1 MPAGAITAVDLLAKT
16 FKNTAIPWD
25 AITNIFIALHTADP
39 TAAGNQ
45 TTSEA
50 NYTGYARISI
60 TRGGAG
66 WSGTNPLSNTS
77 LAQFGICTA
86 GTNLLTH
93 VTLGT
98 LTSGTGQILA
108 VGALNQSLS
117 VAIGIQPQF
126 SAGALT
132 VAMT

>member
-1 MPAGAITAVDLLAKT
+1 MPAGATTAVDLLAKT

-25 AITNIFIALHTADP
+25 AITDIFIALHTADP

-60 TRGGAG
+60 TRGGGG
-66 WSGTNPLSNTS
+66 WSGTNPLSNTA
-77 LAQFGICTA
+77 LAQFAICTA
-86 GTNLLTH
+86 GTNTLTH
-93 VTLGT
+93 VSLGT
-98 LTSGTGQILA
+98 LTSGAGQILA
-108 VGALNQSLS
+108 VGALNSSLS
-117 VAIGIQPQF
+117 VSAGIQPQF

>member
-1 MPAGAITAVDLLAKT
+1 MPAGATTAVDLLAKT

-25 AITNIFIALHTADP
+25 AITDIFIALHTADP

-50 NYTGYARISI
+50 TYTGYARISI
-60 TRGGAG
+60 TRGGGG
-66 WSGTNPLSNTS
+66 WSGTNPLSNTA

-86 GTNLLTH
+86 GTNTLTY

-98 LTSGTGQILA
+98 LTSGAGQILA
-108 VGALNQSLS
+108 VGALSSSLAVS
-117 VAIGIQPQF
+117 AGIQPQF

-132 VAMT
+132 VGMT